1 MQKEKHR
8 SNATAGAYLCPQNLS
23 QTVFDKMAYCQE
35 DKQHILKAVIKEKKK
50 CIEIQIANKNESN
63 CSLVT
68 PETLH
73 KFRPIWEKLLKGIFF
88 II

>member
-35 DKQHILKAVIKEKKK
+35 DKQHILKAVIKEKKMYRDPDSK
-50 CIEIQIANKNESN
+50 QKWI
-63 CSLVT
+63 
-68 PETLH
+68 
-73 KFRPIWEKLLKGIFF
+73 KL
-88 II
+88 

>member
-23 QTVFDKMAYCQE
+23 QTVFDKMANCQE
-35 DKQHILKAVIKEKKK
+35 DKQHILKAVIKEKKI
-50 CIEIQIANKNESN
+50 IEIQITNKNESN

-73 KFRPIWEKLLKGIFF
+73 KFRPIWEKILKGIFF

>member
-73 KFRPIWEKLLKGIFF
+73 KFRPIWEKLLKRNFF